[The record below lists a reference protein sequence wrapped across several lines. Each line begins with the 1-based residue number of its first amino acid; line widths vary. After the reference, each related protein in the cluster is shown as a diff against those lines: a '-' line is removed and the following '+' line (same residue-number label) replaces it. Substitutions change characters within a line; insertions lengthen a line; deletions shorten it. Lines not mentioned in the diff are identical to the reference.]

1 MKAVILCGGSGTRL
15 WPISRKKSPKQFFKF
30 FGEQSLFQLTIER
43 NKELVDEF
51 IIGDMPL
58 LVLVL
63 GLIAMYGF
71 TIGIAYQPYTIYK
84 RLNK

>member
-1 MKAVILCGGSGTRL
+1 MKDYLIWLLTEHKTGR
-15 WPISRKKSPKQFFKF
+15 IKSL
-30 FGEQSLFQLTIER
+30 LFLIGIAHCIAFTDD
-43 NKELVDEF
+43 LVDEF

-58 LVLVL
+58 LVLVI

-84 RLNK
+84 RLKRLNK